1 MTVLFSTDVMPNN
14 CRFLQPKI
22 ISEVYIVKKLV
33 YKLINVYYCCMF
45 LDESDPDDDL
55 LLSEE
60 EGIENASIH
69 LDEHMPINSE

>member
-1 MTVLFSTDVMPNN
+1 
-14 CRFLQPKI
+14 
-22 ISEVYIVKKLV
+22 
-33 YKLINVYYCCMF
+33 MF